1 MLTSRRLLPLI
12 AQSTR
17 SIVSSP
23 LLPPNEGPTDF
34 CDEHVKSKLNEALE
48 KVKSTCEDVPIV
60 IGGTEYRTE
69 NVKYQVSPHNHAH
82 KVAKYYHA
90 DKALLEKSIE
100 NALIN
105 RSKWENMSYDSRS
118 RIIMRAAS
126 LVATKYRYEGL
137 ATVMLGQSK
146 TAMQADIDAI
156 AELVD
161 FLKFNVTFGNMI
173 MDSPPLNQV
182 DNVLNSVT
190 WRGLEGFVA
199 AISPFNFSAIGG
211 NLASAP
217 AMMGN
222 VVLWKP
228 SDTAILSNYH
238 FYKILQES
246 GIPDGVIQFVPADGP
261 TFGDV
266 IASNPELAGITF
278 TGSSKTFKTI
288 WKSVCNNIDNF
299 KTFPKIVGEA
309 GGKNYHFVH
318 ETADIDS
325 VVYGTIRSS
334 FEYQG
339 QKCSACSRVYVPD
352 TLWPE
357 IKEKLV
363 NEISKLKMGPAEDYS
378 TFLSAV
384 IDQTSFNKVKSFVDY
399 AKESSDFEILAGGT
413 CDDSVGYFVEP
424 TLVQAHDPK
433 GKLMEEE
440 IFGPV
445 CTVYVYPADK
455 VDETLDLINE
465 TSPYALTGAIFARDR
480 EVINHVS
487 EKLRHSAGNF
497 YINDKS
503 TGSVVAMQPF
513 GGARGSGTNDKAGM
527 LTYLQ
532 KWTSP
537 QSIKESFSPLP
548 HWSYPYMK

>member
-1 MLTSRRLLPLI
+1 
-12 AQSTR
+12 
-17 SIVSSP
+17 
-23 LLPPNEGPTDF
+23 
-34 CDEHVKSKLNEALE
+34 
-48 KVKSTCEDVPIV
+48 
-60 IGGTEYRTE
+60 
-69 NVKYQVSPHNHAH
+69 
-82 KVAKYYHA
+82 
-90 DKALLEKSIE
+90 
-100 NALIN
+100 
-105 RSKWENMSYDSRS
+105 
-118 RIIMRAAS
+118 
-126 LVATKYRYEGL
+126 
-137 ATVMLGQSK
+137 
-146 TAMQADIDAI
+146 
-156 AELVD
+156 
-161 FLKFNVTFGNMI
+161 
-173 MDSPPLNQV
+173 
-182 DNVLNSVT
+182 LNSVT

-288 WKSVCNNIDNF
+288 WKSVGNNIDNF

-325 VVYGTIRSS
+325 VVNGTIRSS

-537 QSIKESFSPLP
+537 QSVKESFSPLP